1 MTDVITPNN
10 PSAQKKNI
18 KRIFFGFVLIFLA
31 VSSLAVAMYWPEFQ
45 KQFFLEMTAPA
56 QKNVPEPVSA
66 PATETVREQKGPV
79 KKEGFLWVDAASSSP
94 LRPRGSLWEGPNGQR
109 EPIGQY
115 IATLGKT
122 HGVRKG
128 EKLNVYN
135 GTDLLGQV
143 VVDRAL
149 ETVSYVVTEKSVDIS
164 KDAYYRV
171 VAE

>member
-1 MTDVITPNN
+1 MTDVTTPDD
-10 PSAQKKNI
+10 PSAKKKNL

-45 KQFFLEMTAPA
+45 KQFFPEMTAPA
-56 QKNVPEPVSA
+56 QKSVLEPVSA
-66 PATETVREQKGPV
+66 PATPV
-79 KKEGFLWVDAASSSP
+79 ARDRKESIKKEGFLWVDPASA
-94 LRPRGSLWEGPNGQR
+94 
-109 EPIGQY
+109 QY
-115 IATLGKT
+115 VVTLGKT
-122 HGVRKG
+122 HGVWEGK
-128 EKLNVYN
+128 KLNVYD

-149 ETVSYVVTEKSVDIS
+149 ETISYVLPEKSADIS